1 MGGRRNTAQRK
12 LSAGTVFM
20 LALLIVVLCGSALVL
35 GRLSSGASVDLSR
48 LSMNVLDIREDPA
61 RDAALQDDEPEPTPK
76 KKKQSQK
83 AALPEATPV
92 PQGGAD
98 SFTLTVGGSI
108 SLSGEVR
115 KNSRST
121 DSKVADYADV
131 MMLLKH
137 RIRSDVNGVFL
148 ENVLS
153 DRYKASDVT
162 APTSASVLL
171 TEAGFDMAA
180 CGFARAFANGQDGV
194 VSTLKTL
201 ESKEIRVTGIR
212 GEDYD
217 ASQEVR
223 SIKGIQAAF
232 LQYTSTMAQKTRK
245 DMEKAGT
252 SGMVPDTDLNLIT
265 KEIASAR
272 KKGAEAV
279 IVMLNWGKTAKDP
292 DRTQRTLAEGIAKAG
307 ADLIIG
313 NGSHV
318 PQGAEYFFGKDGKKV
333 LCVWSLGTMLTG
345 DRANIKR
352 MSGYLLHV
360 TVRRDGQGGVSIAD
374 PEYTPLYTWRYKQDG
389 RFYYRCV
396 AADGKAP
403 DGMDSEQRKLMEKAA
418 ETVANALKG
427 SPVSARDDTDA
438 D

>member
-1 MGGRRNTAQRK
+1 MGGRRNTTQRK

-20 LALLIVVLCGSALVL
+20 LALLVVVLCGSALVL

-115 KNSRST
+115 KNSKST

-194 VSTLKTL
+194 ESTLKTL
-201 ESKEIRVTGIR
+201 ESKEIRVAGIR

-217 ASQEVR
+217 GSQEVR

-232 LQYTSTMAQKTRK
+232 LQYTSTVAQKTRK
-245 DMEKAGT
+245 DMDKAGN
-252 SGMVPDTDLNLIT
+252 SGMVPDADLALIT

-292 DRTQRTLAEGIAKAG
+292 DKTQRTLAEGIAKAG

-318 PQGAEYFFGKDGKKV
+318 PQGAEYLSGKDGKKV

-403 DGMDSEQRKLMEKAA
+403 DGMDSEQRKLMDKAA

>member
-232 LQYTSTMAQKTRK
+232 LQYTSTVAQKTRK

-252 SGMVPDTDLNLIT
+252 SGMVPDADLNLIT

-318 PQGAEYFFGKDGKKV
+318 PQGAEYFSGKDGKKV

>member
-232 LQYTSTMAQKTRK
+232 LQYTSTVAQKTRR

-252 SGMVPDTDLNLIT
+252 SGMVPDADLNLIT

-272 KKGAEAV
+272 EKGAEAV

>member
-162 APTSASVLL
+162 VEL
-171 TEAGFDMAA
+171 
-180 CGFARAFANGQDGV
+180 
-194 VSTLKTL
+194 
-201 ESKEIRVTGIR
+201 
-212 GEDYD
+212 
-217 ASQEVR
+217 
-223 SIKGIQAAF
+223 
-232 LQYTSTMAQKTRK
+232 
-245 DMEKAGT
+245 
-252 SGMVPDTDLNLIT
+252 
-265 KEIASAR
+265 
-272 KKGAEAV
+272 
-279 IVMLNWGKTAKDP
+279 
-292 DRTQRTLAEGIAKAG
+292 
-307 ADLIIG
+307 
-313 NGSHV
+313 
-318 PQGAEYFFGKDGKKV
+318 
-333 LCVWSLGTMLTG
+333 
-345 DRANIKR
+345 
-352 MSGYLLHV
+352 
-360 TVRRDGQGGVSIAD
+360 
-374 PEYTPLYTWRYKQDG
+374 
-389 RFYYRCV
+389 
-396 AADGKAP
+396 
-403 DGMDSEQRKLMEKAA
+403 
-418 ETVANALKG
+418 
-427 SPVSARDDTDA
+427 
-438 D
+438 

>member
-115 KNSRST
+115 KNSKST

-232 LQYTSTMAQKTRK
+232 LQYTSTVAQKTRK
-245 DMEKAGT
+245 DMVKAGT
-252 SGMVPDTDLNLIT
+252 SGMVPDADLNLIT

-318 PQGAEYFFGKDGKKV
+318 PQGAEYFSGKDGKKV

>member
-20 LALLIVVLCGSALVL
+20 LALLIVVLCGSALV
-35 GRLSSGASVDLSR
+35 LSR

-121 DSKVADYADV
+121 DSKVADCADV

-232 LQYTSTMAQKTRK
+232 LQYTSTVAQKTRK

-252 SGMVPDTDLNLIT
+252 SGMVPDADLNLIT

-318 PQGAEYFFGKDGKKV
+318 PQGAEYFSGKDGKKV

>member
-201 ESKEIRVTGIR
+201 ESKEIRITGIR

-232 LQYTSTMAQKTRK
+232 LQYTSTVAQKTRK

-252 SGMVPDTDLNLIT
+252 SGMVPDADLNLIT

-272 KKGAEAV
+272 KRGAEAV

-318 PQGAEYFFGKDGKKV
+318 PQGAEYFSGKDGKKV

>member
-1 MGGRRNTAQRK
+1 MGDRRNTTQRK

-20 LALLIVVLCGSALVL
+20 LALLVVVLCGSALVL

-115 KNSRST
+115 KNSKST

-194 VSTLKTL
+194 GSTLKAL
-201 ESKEIRVTGIR
+201 ESKEIRVAGIR

-217 ASQEVR
+217 GSQEVR

-232 LQYTSTMAQKTRK
+232 LQYTSTVAQKTRR

-252 SGMVPDTDLNLIT
+252 SGMVPDADLNLIT

-318 PQGAEYFFGKDGKKV
+318 PQGAEYLSGKDGKKV

-352 MSGYLLHV
+352 VSGYLLHV

-403 DGMDSEQRKLMEKAA
+403 DGMDSEQRKQMNKAA

>member
-232 LQYTSTMAQKTRK
+232 LQYTSTVAQKTRR

-252 SGMVPDTDLNLIT
+252 SGMVPDADLNLIT

>member
-318 PQGAEYFFGKDGKKV
+318 PQGAEYFSGKDGKKV

>member
-232 LQYTSTMAQKTRK
+232 LQYTSTVAQKTRR

-252 SGMVPDTDLNLIT
+252 SGMVPDADLNLIT

-318 PQGAEYFFGKDGKKV
+318 PQGAEYFSGKDGKKV

>member
-232 LQYTSTMAQKTRK
+232 LQYTSTVAQKTRK

-252 SGMVPDTDLNLIT
+252 SGMVPDADLNLIT
-265 KEIASAR
+265 KEIASVR

-279 IVMLNWGKTAKDP
+279 IVMVNWGKTAKDP

-318 PQGAEYFFGKDGKKV
+318 PQGAEYFSGKDGKKV

>member
-1 MGGRRNTAQRK
+1 MGGRRNSTQRK

-20 LALLIVVLCGSALVL
+20 LGLLIFVLCGSALVL

-61 RDAALQDDEPEPTPK
+61 RNAATEDDEPTPK
-76 KKKQSQK
+76 PKQKKQSQK
-83 AALPEATPV
+83 AAIPEATPV

-115 KNSRST
+115 KNSKST

-131 MMLLKH
+131 MMLLTH

-153 DRYKASDVT
+153 DKYKASDVT
-162 APTSASVLL
+162 APASASVLL

-180 CGFARAFANGQDGV
+180 CGFSRAFANGEDGIK
-194 VSTLKTL
+194 STLKTL
-201 ESKEIRVTGIR
+201 EDKEIHVAGIR
-212 GEDYD
+212 RKSYD
-217 ASQEVR
+217 GAPEVR
-223 SIKGIQAAF
+223 TIKGIGAAF

-245 DMEKAGT
+245 DMVKAGT
-252 SGMVPDTDLNLIT
+252 SGMVPDADLTLIK

-272 KKGAEAV
+272 KQGAEAV
-279 IVMLNWGKTAKDP
+279 IVMLNWGKTGKEP
-292 DRTQRTLAEGIAKAG
+292 DKTQRTLAEGIAKAG
-307 ADLIIG
+307 ADLIVG

-318 PQGAEYFFGKDGKKV
+318 PQGAEYLSGKDGKEV
-333 LCVWSLGTMLTG
+333 LCVWSLGSMLTG

-389 RFYYRCV
+389 RFYYRCI
-396 AADGKAP
+396 AANGNAP
-403 DGMDSEQRKLMEKAA
+403 DGMDSEQQKMMGKAA
-418 ETVANALKG
+418 DTVAAALKG
-427 SPVSARDDTDA
+427 SPVSMRDDADA

>member
-232 LQYTSTMAQKTRK
+232 LQYTSTVAQKTRR

-252 SGMVPDTDLNLIT
+252 SGMVPDADLNLIT

-292 DRTQRTLAEGIAKAG
+292 DRTQRMLAEGIAKAG

-318 PQGAEYFFGKDGKKV
+318 PQGAEYFSGKDGKKV

>member
-1 MGGRRNTAQRK
+1 M
-12 LSAGTVFM
+12 
-20 LALLIVVLCGSALVL
+20 
-35 GRLSSGASVDLSR
+35 SR
-48 LSMNVLDIREDPA
+48 PIREGSRIRRGNADKP
-61 RDAALQDDEPEPTPK
+61 PT
-76 KKKQSQK
+76 QK
-83 AALPEATPV
+83 RRLIMAT
-92 PQGGAD
+92 
-98 SFTLTVGGSI
+98 T
-108 SLSGEVR
+108 
-115 KNSRST
+115 
-121 DSKVADYADV
+121 KVAF
-131 MMLLKH
+131 
-137 RIRSDVNGVFL
+137 IGC
-148 ENVLS
+148 
-153 DRYKASDVT
+153 
-162 APTSASVLL
+162 
-171 TEAGFDMAA
+171 G
-180 CGFARAFANGQDGV
+180 GFARAFANGQDGV

-232 LQYTSTMAQKTRK
+232 LQYTSTMAQKTRR

-252 SGMVPDTDLNLIT
+252 SGMVPDADLNLIT

-318 PQGAEYFFGKDGKKV
+318 PQGAEYFSGKDGKKV

>member
-232 LQYTSTMAQKTRK
+232 LQYTSTVAQKTRK

-252 SGMVPDTDLNLIT
+252 SGMVPDADLNLIT

-318 PQGAEYFFGKDGKKV
+318 PQGAEYFSGKDGKKV

-360 TVRRDGQGGVSIAD
+360 TVRRDWQGGVSIAD